1 MHHANFSDLIFLS
14 GMTRRNLVPYMPL
27 SDEGDAQRAYKP
39 TFLNDAIL
47 YADEGNDTPV
57 TVISKALLEP
67 QKRKY
72 K

>member
-1 MHHANFSDLIFLS
+1 
-14 GMTRRNLVPYMPL
+14 MPL
-27 SDEGDAQRAYKP
+27 SDEGNARRVHKP

-57 TVISKALLEP
+57 AVISKALLEP
-67 QKRKY
+67 QKGKY

>member
-1 MHHANFSDLIFLS
+1 MHHADFSDLIFLS
-14 GMTRRNLVPYMPL
+14 GMTRRNPVPYMPL
-27 SDEGDAQRAYKP
+27 SDEGNARRVHKP

-57 TVISKALLEP
+57 AVISKALLEP
-67 QKRKY
+67 QKGKY